1 MDYNR
6 ASYFQQVL
14 YRGSTM
20 YHPTTRVLTVLE
32 LLQSRQRITGPELAE
47 RLEVNIRTARRYIT
61 MLQDL
66 GLPIEAER
74 GRYGAYRLRPGFKL
88 PPLMFTEEEALAITI
103 GLLASRRMGLVV
115 AAPTIEGAL
124 VKLER
129 VLPPAMRERVNA
141 VQESL
146 IMEFRHS
153 RTTPATHIILDL
165 STAVQEQ
172 RRIRLNYQSWSG
184 TNSEREFD
192 PYALVYL
199 TGYWYMVG
207 FCQLRSAMR
216 LLRLDRIQSMELLDT
231 HFQAPSNL
239 DAVAF
244 VNQALAQTPGTWTIE
259 VILNASLE
267 EAQKRVTPGYANL
280 SQHDDGILM
289 RCHHDDLDYI
299 ARSLIS
305 LALPFRVLQ
314 PPELQTKLSEIAN
327 ELLQSIPRP
336 S

>member
-1 MDYNR
+1 
-6 ASYFQQVL
+6 
-14 YRGSTM
+14 M

-88 PPLMFTEEEALAITI
+88 PPLMFTEEEALAITL
-103 GLLASRRMGLVV
+103 GLLATRRLGLVV

-129 VLPPAMRERVNA
+129 VLPPPLRERVNA
-141 VQESL
+141 VQAAL
-146 IMEFRHS
+146 IMEFRYAQAA
-153 RTTPATHIILDL
+153 PASHIILDL

-172 RRIRLNYQSWSG
+172 RRIWLRYRNWAG
-184 TNSEREFD
+184 TLSERECD

-199 TGYWYMVG
+199 SGYWYLVA
-207 FCQLRSAMR
+207 FCHLRAGLR
-216 LLRLDRIQSMELLDT
+216 LFRLDRILALELRDT
-231 HFQAPSNL
+231 SFEAPKDL
-239 DAVAF
+239 DAIAF
-244 VNQALAQTPGTWTIE
+244 VNQALAQTPGTWRIE
-259 VILNASLE
+259 VVLKTSLE
-267 EAQKRVTPGYANL
+267 EAKQRVPSYSQL
-280 SQHDDGILM
+280 SEHPEGVLM
-289 RCHHDDLDYI
+289 HSHHDDLDYI

-314 PPELQTKLSEIAN
+314 PPELKTRLEQIAH
-327 ELLQSIPRP
+327 ELLQSIAQ
-336 S
+336 